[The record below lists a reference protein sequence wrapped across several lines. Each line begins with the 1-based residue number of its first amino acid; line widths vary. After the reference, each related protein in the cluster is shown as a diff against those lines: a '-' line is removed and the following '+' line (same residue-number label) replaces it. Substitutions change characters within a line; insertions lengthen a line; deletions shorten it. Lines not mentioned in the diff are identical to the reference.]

1 MALATLLSR
10 DAAVYA
16 LVACRLAGF
25 VVTSPFPGSNVSA
38 TQRVGLVVV
47 LSWVAFGFA
56 PADGAPSVGV
66 PLVGQGACEVGCGL
80 IIGMAFRF
88 VFSAADVLGG
98 VLGQTTGLGSASV
111 LNPTFD
117 VPETAIER
125 IVTLVAM
132 LIALGVGA
140 HRIAL
145 ASLLSSFRVIPVGRT
160 MALDASLLPCLD
172 LGIDAFC
179 VGVRLATPVL
189 AVALLTHVTL
199 ALIARAA
206 PALQIFNVG
215 FAILFAS
222 TIATLLA
229 GIDDVAAGLGSQFGR
244 LAAAIDVSLAGMRP

>member
-1 MALATLLSR
+1 
-10 DAAVYA
+10 
-16 LVACRLAGF
+16 
-25 VVTSPFPGSNVSA
+25 
-38 TQRVGLVVV
+38 
-47 LSWVAFGFA
+47 
-56 PADGAPSVGV
+56 
-66 PLVGQGACEVGCGL
+66 
-80 IIGMAFRF
+80 
-88 VFSAADVLGG
+88 
-98 VLGQTTGLGSASV
+98 
-111 LNPTFD
+111 
-117 VPETAIER
+117 
-125 IVTLVAM
+125 
-132 LIALGVGA
+132 
-140 HRIAL
+140 
-145 ASLLSSFRVIPVGRT
+145 
-160 MALDASLLPCLD
+160 LPCLD